1 MHPPCTVCVC
11 FRAHHASD
19 PCIATQPN
27 RSARLPANTT
37 FPPSPCPAHHAA
49 YRTAQRPCVSA
60 QPTGVARRICGLPCS
75 LSDGVSALHTGDAS
89 VFSGLRNQSL
99 YVGDFTFT
107 LVVRWDCSWRWR
119 ITSKNQLPE
128 RVREE
133 GREPLVTGPEP
144 SCLTALTARRTG
156 QLTRPA
162 GEPVQPAAFFSGAA
176 QWNLYMRTNQRGYHS
191 AYCALQTTHTGI
203 SVKGVSVMYLH
214 CIFYVCRLCRVN
226 W

>member
-1 MHPPCTVCVC
+1 MYLFAFGHIM
-11 FRAHHASD
+11 HASH
-19 PCIATQPN
+19 PIQRNPIGPPACVPTPLFRPPLVQRTTQ
-27 RSARLPANTT
+27 R
-37 FPPSPCPAHHAA
+37 A

-99 YVGDFTFT
+99 YVGDFIFT

-119 ITSKNQLPE
+119 ITCENQPPE

-162 GEPVQPAAFFSGAA
+162 GEPVQPAALFSGAA

-191 AYCALQTTHTGI
+191 AYYALQTAHTGI
-203 SVKGVSVMYLH
+203 SVEGHIRNVPALY
-214 CIFYVCRLCRVN
+214 ILCV
-226 W
+226 